1 MKITELVYTLN
12 ELKEECGDLD
22 VKLPQCDD
30 SGKITWN
37 AKISAVYLDKND
49 SGENFIS
56 IC

>member
-49 SGENFIS
+49 SGETFIA